1 MMIEIAVFNSHT
13 GETSARRFTR
23 SPVQIGRDP
32 AADLCIAHACVSSH
46 HAQVSFT
53 DERAELIDLGSTN
66 GTLYAGKLLP
76 PRRPLAIPE
85 EAIVTI
91 GPIELQI
98 RHCTATAEE
107 VHLLAEIHAAMRRLR
122 PLHGELVAAQARF
135 NAARSEALERLPAE
149 NRGLAAAMFDREFSR
164 WSVS

>member
-13 GETSARRFTR
+13 GETLARRFTR

-32 AADLCIAHACVSSH
+32 SADLCITHACVSNH

-53 DERAELIDLGSTN
+53 DERAELVDLGSTN
-66 GTLYAGKLLP
+66 GTLYAGRRLP

-122 PLHGELVAAQARF
+122 PLYADLVAAQTRF
-135 NAARSEALERLPAE
+135 NVARAAALDGISAE
-149 NRGLAAAMFDREFSR
+149 NRGLAAAMFDREFTSR
-164 WSVS
+164 GVS